1 MIFCAIFLLSCNI
14 KTQYNPQILNDTVI
28 VTQDVESFIKKE
40 EGFRNKVYVC
50 LGGVNTIG
58 YGTRAKNVDEVID
71 EEEATKRMRSY
82 LENVTY
88 QKIKKLNVKYNS
100 NQLIAI
106 SSFDFN
112 TNKLDKIIN
121 SDGTINCEKIKLYNK
136 IKVKNEDGSYSYVTN
151 KVLNER
157 RVREYD
163 LCIK

>member
-1 MIFCAIFLLSCNI
+1 MSCNI
-14 KTQYNPQILNDTVI
+14 KTQYNPQILNDNVI

-82 LENVTY
+82 LENITY

-121 SDGTINCEKIKLYNK
+121 TDGTINCEKIKLYNK

-157 RVREYD
+157 RLREYD
-163 LCIK
+163 LCVK

>member
-1 MIFCAIFLLSCNI
+1 MSCNI
-14 KTQYNPQILNDTVI
+14 KTQYNPQILNDNVI

-121 SDGTINCEKIKLYNK
+121 TDGTINCEKIKLYNK

-157 RVREYD
+157 RLREYD
-163 LCIK
+163 LCVK

>member
-1 MIFCAIFLLSCNI
+1 MSCNI
-14 KTQYNPQILNDTVI
+14 KTQYNPQILNDNVI

-82 LENVTY
+82 LEDVTY

-121 SDGTINCEKIKLYNK
+121 TDGTINCEKIKLYNK

-157 RVREYD
+157 RLREYD
-163 LCIK
+163 LCVK

>member
-1 MIFCAIFLLSCNI
+1 MILCAIFLLSCNI
-14 KTQYNPQILNDTVI
+14 RTEYKIPNINDTVI

-157 RVREYD
+157 RLREYD

>member
-1 MIFCAIFLLSCNI
+1 MSCNI
-14 KTQYNPQILNDTVI
+14 NTQYNPQIVNDSVI
-28 VTQDVESFIKKE
+28 ITQDVESFIKKE
-40 EGFRNKVYVC
+40 EGFRSKVYVC

-58 YGTRAKNVDEVID
+58 YGTKAKSLDEVID

-82 LENVTY
+82 LENITY
-88 QKIKKLNVKYNS
+88 KRIKDLNVKYNS

-121 SDGTINCEKIKLYNK
+121 NDGTINCEKIKLYNK
-136 IKVKNEDGSYSYVTN
+136 IKKKNEDGSYSYVANDNLTQ
-151 KVLNER
+151 R
-157 RVREYD
+157 RLREYN